1 MKIKQI
7 VPLGLL
13 VLVLMGCG
21 LFSQATS
28 RASTDESGSETVQSE
43 PPTPTLP
50 PALSLHQAW
59 ELAWP
64 DIEAWAADTQPAQK
78 WSCPGRL
85 LEDGTCNQWQGA
97 VASADQVDVANVTVT
112 ETEVEVQPSRSEIV
126 GKPAVAAAF
135 TRVGI
140 VNSPQVVQTGWD
152 WLESRDLRTE
162 HTRLTGLNL
171 RSGPGSVECG
181 EEPTYVVSFDSPPG
195 HLCLDA
201 YTGAV
206 SYSSYDN

>member
-1 MKIKQI
+1 MKI
-7 VPLGLL
+7 VLLDLL
-13 VLVLMGCG
+13 VLVLMACG
-21 LFSQATS
+21 LLSQTTPRTS
-28 RASTDESGSETVQSE
+28 PEESRSETAQRE
-43 PPTPTLP
+43 QPTPTPP
-50 PALSLHQAW
+50 PALSLYQAW
-59 ELAWP
+59 ELAWS
-64 DIEAWAADTQPAQK
+64 DIEAWAADAQPTQK

-85 LEDGTCNQWQGA
+85 WEDGTCNRWQGA

-112 ETEVEVQPSRSEIV
+112 ETEVNVQPSRSEIV

-135 TRVGI
+135 ARAGI
-140 VNSPQVVQTGWD
+140 VNSPQVAQTSWD
-152 WLESRDLRTE
+152 WLKNRDVRTE
-162 HTRLTGLNL
+162 HTRLTGLTL
-171 RSGPGSVECG
+171 RSGPGNMECG